1 MNFDYENN
9 NSEID
14 LIFNDNLEAKWKE
27 IEERQLNKKKNEIN
41 KKNEDYSNL
50 ENKFK
55 ILKMDLNK
63 LIHENDNEFENF
75 VISKIN
81 DLELLKSEK
90 NRKKNKPQKIGGQ
103 LNFINNSSKTFLKEN
118 KDNLNNKKVSLD
130 DLLNNNDNQSYKVKE
145 TMNSIFSMIN
155 QGKESNIE
163 EITNNNNIKNNDD
176 LFNKDDTKSFLK
188 KDDEKK
194 EKKKKVNKEKIIVKE
209 EKKEKK
215 KRILNKI
222 EENYKYLYKLY
233 PNMLNK
239 K

>member
-1 MNFDYENN
+1 MNFDCENN

-27 IEERQLNKKKNEIN
+27 IEERQLKKKKNEIN

-90 NRKKNKPQKIGGQ
+90 NRKKNKP
-103 LNFINNSSKTFLKEN
+103 
-118 KDNLNNKKVSLD
+118 
-130 DLLNNNDNQSYKVKE
+130 
-145 TMNSIFSMIN
+145 
-155 QGKESNIE
+155 
-163 EITNNNNIKNNDD
+163 
-176 LFNKDDTKSFLK
+176 
-188 KDDEKK
+188 
-194 EKKKKVNKEKIIVKE
+194 
-209 EKKEKK
+209 
-215 KRILNKI
+215 
-222 EENYKYLYKLY
+222 
-233 PNMLNK
+233 
-239 K
+239 